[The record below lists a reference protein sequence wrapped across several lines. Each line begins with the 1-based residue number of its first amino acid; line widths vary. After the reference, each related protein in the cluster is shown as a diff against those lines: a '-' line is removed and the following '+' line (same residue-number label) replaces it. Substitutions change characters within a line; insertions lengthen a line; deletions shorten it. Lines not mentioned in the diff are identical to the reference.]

1 MEKKQQY
8 IKPELTK
15 LACVEAGLLAGS
27 PRQHITI
34 TPNPGPPGAKRN
46 FFDWD
51 DNDVE
56 QSPTTPTTITS
67 PASAGSIDGNPGNFN
82 ARAWDD

>member
-15 LACVEAGLLAGS
+15 LACVEAGHLLRPS
-27 PRQHITI
+27 ISFH
-34 TPNPGPPGAKRN
+34 PGPPGAKRN

-56 QSPTTPTTITS
+56 QSPTTPTTTTS
-67 PASAGSIDGNPGNFN
+67 PASAGSIDGNPGNFHNFN